1 MIKLSLE
8 LYAAVCVFAT
18 IAFLALAFAS
28 RRKSKFDDLE
38 IMKEFDQHVADRGS
52 DLHSQIDNVTEDAGG
67 LARSWSHHLPN

>member
-18 IAFLALAFAS
+18 IAFLALAFGS

-38 IMKEFDQHVADRGS
+38 STEELDQYVADRGS
-52 DLHSQIDNVTEDAGG
+52 DSDSQMI
-67 LARSWSHHLPN
+67 SH